1 MNHVNVSRSCELDN
15 ALVGPRCRLEARR
28 AGSVALGRSWSWET
42 TLSGTLNVTRNV
54 ESSLERE
61 AASCLAVLENVA
73 VWMLFIMCCLF
84 VLCVFRFFCVYT
96 FVKKIIKIVAT
107 FCSNMVRHKCS
118 FFQRFMKMTKMSTI
132 IMTDINIIIR
142 HAYFLPN
149 FLPHTVDVSS
159 LSKFKR
165 SLNRVDFSAFIRYA

>member
-61 AASCLAVLENVA
+61 AASCLAVLNWKTSLSGCFSSRV
-73 VWMLFIMCCLF
+73 VCLF
-84 VLCVFRFFCVYT
+84 CACFVSFVYILSSRKLLKLLLHFVAIWFDISVVFFN
-96 FVKKIIKIVAT
+96 A
-107 FCSNMVRHKCS
+107 
-118 FFQRFMKMTKMSTI
+118 
-132 IMTDINIIIR
+132 
-142 HAYFLPN
+142 L
-149 FLPHTVDVSS
+149 
-159 LSKFKR
+159 
-165 SLNRVDFSAFIRYA
+165 